1 MGGSKKVLG
10 SVLLLLMVAG
20 IGWIYLS
27 DPKIPFL
34 RNFKSMMGSG
44 EKGLSEKDYEFKK
57 VVRRDIQ
64 QTVLATGTVTLHTG
78 AEVKIG
84 ARISGKLRRLFV
96 RIGDFIHRGKTIA
109 IIEHQDLLA
118 RVAQREAELKSDE
131 AQLAKIVSE
140 RPLEIDKAK
149 ANIED
154 LQAQLQLAEKTLA
167 RNTGLNKE
175 GFVSDSAVDEA
186 VQKKDTLLAQI
197 KAAREELK
205 LKEVSFPN
213 DVSVVKAQIEKDRA
227 NIMDVETQ
235 LSYATITAPI
245 DGIVAYVSTQ
255 EGETVVAGLSAPTFV
270 TLIDLSKLEVTAYVD
285 ETDIGKVKVGQ
296 KAAFTVDSYAE
307 KIFKAEAMDIHPKSV
322 IKDNVVNYEVML
334 RIDKEDIK
342 LLRPDMTA
350 NVVVTT
356 GLRPNALAI
365 PKESV
370 KRTADKSFVAV
381 RVDGRVA
388 EKPIETGWREGS
400 FIEVKSGLNEGDEV
414 GVLLKPKTDSG
425 NKGGRP
431 PGRRP

>member
-10 SVLLLLMVAG
+10 IVLLLAIAAG
-20 IGWIYLS
+20 MGWIYLG
-27 DPKIPFL
+27 DPKIPAL
-34 RNFKSMMGSG
+34 RNLKSMMGPG
-44 EKGLSEKDYEFKK
+44 ENGLSPKDYEFKK
-57 VVRRDIQ
+57 AVRKDIR
-64 QTVLATGTVTLHTG
+64 QTALATGTVTLHTG

-84 ARISGKLRRLFV
+84 ARISGKLKRLYV
-96 RIGDFIHRGKTIA
+96 RIGDFIHKGKTIA

-118 RVAQREAELKSDE
+118 RVAQREAELKADE

-140 RPLEIDKAK
+140 RPLEIGKAK
-149 ANIED
+149 ADIED
-154 LQAQLQLAEKTLA
+154 LQAQLQLAEKTLV
-167 RNTGLNKE
+167 RNTDLGKQ

-186 VQKKDTLLAQI
+186 LQKRDTLLAQI
-197 KAAREELK
+197 KAAQEELK
-205 LKEVSFPN
+205 LKEASFPN
-213 DVSVVKAQIEKDRA
+213 DVNVVKAQIEKDRA

-270 TLIDLSKLEVTAYVD
+270 TLIDLTKLEVTAYVD

-307 KIFKAEAMDIHPKSV
+307 KIFKAEVVDIHPKSV

-334 RIDKEDIK
+334 QIDKEDIK

-356 GLRPNALAI
+356 GLRPNALAV

-381 RVDGRVA
+381 RADGRIT
-388 EKPIETGWREGS
+388 EKPIETGWREGG

-414 GVLLKPKTDSG
+414 GVLLKTKTAPVSG
-425 NKGGRP
+425 RGAP